1 MYFNIPQSFENIKL
15 NIKLYIVT
23 IINMMNSFFEDFEI
37 ENWFCKN
44 SITTY

>member
-37 ENWFCKN
+37 EN
-44 SITTY
+44 